1 MPVERM
7 TALKLKIADI
17 TNGEWVRKEGLE
29 PSYVVTPSGE
39 HVSRARILGT
49 VVAKFVA
56 DDENFATATIDDGTD
71 TIRAKTF
78 KTLKPLD
85 SVDIGDIVDV
95 IGKVREYAGEIY
107 IIPETVAK
115 ITDPNFELLREL
127 ELLKKSKTSPVQ
139 NKEKEIDKT
148 DVKKEL
154 LKLLEKHSEGITYAE
169 ILEKMKLPEETLEPV
184 INEVLAEG
192 ICYEP
197 VPGKLKKI

>member
-1 MPVERM
+1 MPLERM
-7 TALKLKIADI
+7 TALKVRIADI

-56 DDENFATATIDDGTD
+56 DDENFATITVDDSSD

-85 SVDIGDIVDV
+85 AVDIGDVVDM

-107 IIPETVAK
+107 IIPETIVK
-115 ITDPNFELLREL
+115 IKDPNFELLREL
-127 ELLKKSKTSPVQ
+127 ELLKKPKAPTIK
-139 NKEKEIDKT
+139 NKEKEIDKL
-148 DVKKEL
+148 DIKKEL
-154 LKLLEKHSEGITYAE
+154 LKLLEKHPEGITYSE